1 MKSNKEQER
10 EELQRLVDEYLEDG
24 NEIEQ
29 VPTGLSG
36 GRAAFHGYKTANGK
50 AQLYCLSEKKAGF
63 ETQRIT
69 LSTKGKMSNIQSKV
83 S

>member
-36 GRAAFHGYKTANGK
+36 GRAAFSRVQN
-50 AQLYCLSEKKAGF
+50 S
-63 ETQRIT
+63 
-69 LSTKGKMSNIQSKV
+69 
-83 S
+83 